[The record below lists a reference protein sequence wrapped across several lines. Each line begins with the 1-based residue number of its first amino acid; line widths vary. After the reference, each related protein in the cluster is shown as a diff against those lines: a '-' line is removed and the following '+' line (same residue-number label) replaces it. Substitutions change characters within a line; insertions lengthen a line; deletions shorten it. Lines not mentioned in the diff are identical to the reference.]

1 MNETS
6 SAPKPAGASKAAAVW
21 IAVLFLVMGVTGV
34 ALGLRYLRPPE
45 AGSATAIDDEYRRKP
60 ASADQPWIKE
70 YELTERSGKKV
81 GSADLA
87 GKVQVVDFF
96 FSSCPQTCFLQNTEF
111 AAVHRE
117 YGPKGVQFVSITCDP
132 DVDSPSKLRDYATRF
147 QGVAESWWFL
157 TGELGYV
164 QRVSAEY
171 YEVPLQRFTHVEYF
185 LAIDKW
191 GNRRGKFSWKD
202 STEIAQM
209 KLLLDQLLKETE
221 PPAEFAEKPAPAE
234 AEAPESSTEDAPSAK
249 PESPQAKPATE
260 TP

>member
-1 MNETS
+1 MNVTPS
-6 SAPKPAGASKAAAVW
+6 VQKPKGLSKAAVAW

-34 ALGLRYLRPPE
+34 VLGLRYGRPS
-45 AGSATAIDDEYRRKP
+45 AGGSTSTIDEEYRRKP

-147 QGVAESWWFL
+147 QGVADSWWFL

-191 GNRRGKFSWKD
+191 GNRRGKFHWKN
-202 STEIAQM
+202 STEIAQL

-221 PPAEFAEKPAPAE
+221 PPAELADKPAPAE
-234 AEAPESSTEDAPSAK
+234 S
-249 PESPQAKPATE
+249 Q